1 MLDVDPRAG
10 APEPSLSDSLIRVL
24 EVGQRVLLDR
34 IDLAR
39 FDVSQAARRL
49 LSGVALLAIGAM
61 LLTGGWFML
70 MGGVVS
76 WLQLRLS
83 LPVSLV
89 LAAVL
94 TAALGAGALAVGVRR
109 MHTEESSG
117 AAPSPAATEHDASN
131 GGSAPR

>member
-1 MLDVDPRAG
+1 MLDVDPRPG

-24 EVGQRVLLDR
+24 EVGQSVLLDR

-39 FDVSQAARRL
+39 FDVGQAARRL

-70 MGGVVS
+70 MGGAVS
-76 WLQLRLS
+76 WLQPRLS

-89 LAAVL
+89 LAAAL
-94 TAALGAGALAVGVRR
+94 TAGLGAGALAVGIRR
-109 MHTEESSG
+109 MREEESAGTATPQGG
-117 AAPSPAATEHDASN
+117 AKAEPTIPPRAA
-131 GGSAPR
+131 